1 MINKKLETAFI
12 EKIDLNLLDDEV
24 AVIFLSSDNYKTVLL
39 RDNDA
44 TSLLVLD
51 FKNSK
56 NLIKNLNKFI
66 DKKLDNLFLIEQN
79 KINLDIDYD
88 IKDTLKES
96 VNMGKYQIK
105 KQDNIIEIKNN
116 KYNLCLYNTGTNN
129 DINNCDFIYFINMDF
144 QLNMSENLRAV
155 FYEKNIASKFKE
167 NTYIKWIDN
176 YELSSDT
183 YNILKLSK
191 NSYDVITL
199 PNEN

>member
-24 AVIFLSSDNYKTVLL
+24 AIIFLSSDNYKTILL
-39 RDNDA
+39 HDNDT

-51 FKNSK
+51 FKDSK
-56 NLIKNLNKFI
+56 NLVKNLNKFI
-66 DKKLDNLFLIEQN
+66 DKKLNNLFLVDQS
-79 KINLDIDYD
+79 KINLDMDYD
-88 IKDTLKES
+88 IKDILKDS

-105 KQDNIIEIKNN
+105 KQDNIIEIKNS
-116 KYNLCLYNTGTNN
+116 KYNLCLYNTGVNN
-129 DINNCDFIYFINMDF
+129 DIDSCDFIYFINMDF
-144 QLNMSENLRAV
+144 QLNMSDNLKAV

-191 NSYDVITL
+191 DSYDVITL